1 MDQFKKKIKP
11 EAPKANLI
19 NIKVVQHDKAI
30 SDEERLRILEKIKIG
45 KLPEPDT
52 VVVHDSV
59 PHDDPNIQV
68 DTPDDPPT
76 VKPTAK
82 PDDPP
87 TVKPTAKPTAK
98 PIQKPIS
105 PHKIESYA
113 VLQKY
118 MERLPESIVY
128 SPSRFNYYM
137 NNRAIFLSFINGVLS
152 HYKEDLAEEKLNL
165 DCTKSDNFTLLS
177 HQKIVRDYINVFTP
191 YRGLLLYHGLGSGK
205 TCSSIAIAEGMKN
218 NKNILIMTPASLQ
231 SNYIKELK
239 FCGDMYYKKKQ
250 FWEWISV
257 TDTEEI
263 KSLSSVLSLSVS
275 YIKKKGG
282 VWLVKIKET
291 SNYER
296 LDTTQQTSLE
306 NQLDEMIR
314 SKYQFVNYNG
324 ITKTNW
330 YKHLCKDEKM
340 VDNKCA
346 DGNPFDNKVVI
357 IDEAH
362 NFISRIANKLKDKT
376 HLFIKLY
383 EYLILAVNC
392 KIVLLTGTPVVNYP
406 NEVGILFNILRGAI
420 STWKIDVKINAGAKK
435 INLHEIK
442 KIIKQSDLLSSSI
455 DYINYQVAN
464 KKLIITRNPLG
475 YDSKFASAAKTDA
488 GYEGVR
494 KNPDVQIT
502 DKEVLTE
509 LKAVFLTNKIVLSD
523 PNVENHRALPDS
535 LEGFIKDFVG
545 PDTKLKNKN
554 KLQKRIVGLVS
565 FFPDLVKLMPTFNK
579 AEDIEEVRVKMSAHQ
594 LSIYER
600 ERNIER
606 KKETKKSA
614 PKKKAD
620 HMYNDSAST
629 YRIFSRSS
637 CNFVFPNFEDKPKY
651 DYEEDSSD
659 TKQKLDAPIKT
670 AIQKLV
676 ANASTNFSE
685 EGLAMYSPKFLQILL
700 NIQNPEHA
708 GLHLLYSAFRS
719 LEGIGIFK
727 AVLDYQRYSEFKLK
741 KVAKVWTLDTLDP
754 TKPHYA
760 LYTGTEDAEEK
771 EIIRNIYNGEWELVP
786 KNISDEL
793 LKTYTTNKLGE
804 IIKVIMITAA
814 GAEGISLKNTRY
826 VHIMEPYWHPVRTD
840 QVIGRAR
847 RICSHN
853 ELEVALQTVKVF
865 LYLTVFSEEQL
876 DPKNKTTGISKEL
889 RFHDK
894 SKFDK
899 KIQTTDEYIYQV
911 ANQKR
916 KINEEILEV
925 LKDTSIDCN
934 LHKDEDNPRNCKT
947 FANTSKAAFSYEPN
961 ITKDEDDRMEA
972 RNKKLIKQTYK
983 VLQAD
988 ASEQLNNKFNGKFL
1002 YVYNEQKTPPY
1013 DIIRL
1018 PSTYGL
1024 NTLTT
1029 EIITTEGVIIGQII
1043 KGDDGKKKIKLEN
1056 I

>member
-1 MDQFKKKIKP
+1 MERFNPKIQP
-11 EAPKANLI
+11 QGPKANVLKF
-19 NIKVVQHDKAI
+19 KVVLHEKET
-30 SDEERLRILEKIKIG
+30 SDEEKQHILEKIKVG
-45 KLPEPDT
+45 KLPEAEPAQE
-52 VVVHDSV
+52 S
-59 PHDDPNIQV
+59 DPNDDANIIV
-68 DTPDDPPT
+68 DQPKEKTPDQPKEKTPLKPT
-76 VKPTAK
+76 VKAIT
-82 PDDPP
+82 
-87 TVKPTAKPTAK
+87 K
-98 PIQKPIS
+98 PIQKPLS
-105 PHKIESYA
+105 PRKIETYA

-118 MERLPESIVY
+118 MERLPVTIEY
-128 SPSRFNYYM
+128 SPSRFDYYM
-137 NNRAIFLSFINGVLS
+137 NNRAIFQSFISGVLS
-152 HYKEDLAEEKLNL
+152 HYKQDLAEEKLNL
-165 DCTKSDNFTLLS
+165 DCTKSDTFTLLS

-239 FCGDMYYKKKQ
+239 FCGDIYYKKKQ
-250 FWEWISV
+250 YWEWVDV
-257 TDTEEI
+257 TDAEEI

-282 VWLVKIKET
+282 VWLVDIRQEA
-291 SNYER
+291 NYER

-306 NQLDEMIR
+306 NQLDEMIL

-324 ITKTNW
+324 LTKTNW
-330 YKHLCKDEKM
+330 YKHLCKNETM
-340 VDNKCA
+340 VENECA
-346 DGNPFDNKVVI
+346 EGNPFDNKVVI

-362 NFISRIANKLKDKT
+362 NFISRIANKLKDASK
-376 HLFIKLY
+376 LFMKLY
-383 EYLILAVNC
+383 KYLILAVNC

-435 INLHEIK
+435 INLQEIK
-442 KIIKQSDLLSSSI
+442 KIIKKSELLSSSI
-455 DYINYQVAN
+455 DYVSYQVAN

-475 YDSKFASAAKTDA
+475 YDSQFASVAKTET

-494 KNPDVQIT
+494 KNQEVQVT
-502 DKEVLTE
+502 DKELLAE
-509 LKAVFLTNKIVLSD
+509 LKTVFLTHKIELAD
-523 PNVENHRALPDS
+523 PTVEKYNALPDS
-535 LEGFIKDFVG
+535 LDEFIKEFVSA
-545 PDTKLKNKN
+545 DTKLKNKN

-565 FFPDLVKLMPTFNK
+565 YFPDLVKLMPRFNK
-579 AEDIEEVRVKMSAHQ
+579 AEDIEEVRVEMSEHQ
-594 LSIYER
+594 LSIYEK
-600 ERNIER
+600 ERTVER
-606 KKETKKSA
+606 KTEKKKTA

-637 CNFVFPNFEDKPKY
+637 CNFVFPTFEDKPKKSY
-651 DYEEDSSD
+651 DEDNSE
-659 TKQKLDAPIKT
+659 TKQKQDAPSMA

-676 ANASTNFSE
+676 ANADTNFSE
-685 EGLAMYSPKFLQILL
+685 AGLAIYSPKFLRVLQ
-700 NIQNPEHA
+700 NIQNPAHS

-727 AVLDYQRYSEFKLK
+727 AILDYHGYSEFKLK
-741 KVAKVWTLDTLDP
+741 KVAGVWGLDTIDT

-760 LYTGTEDAEEK
+760 LYTGTEDASEK
-771 EIIRNIYNGEWELVP
+771 EIIRNIYNGEWDLVP

-793 LKTYTTNKLGE
+793 LKTYTTNKMGE

-847 RICSHN
+847 RICSHT
-853 ELEVALQTVKVF
+853 ELEVELHTVKVF
-865 LYLTVFSEEQL
+865 LYLAVFSVKQL

-916 KINEEILEV
+916 KINEEILDV
-925 LKDTSIDCN
+925 LKDTSIDCK
-934 LHKDEDNPRNCKT
+934 LHEDDENPRNCKT
-947 FANTSKAAFSYEPN
+947 FANTSAAAFSYEPN
-961 ITKDEDDRMEA
+961 ITKDEDDKMDA
-972 RNKKLIKQTYK
+972 MNKKLMKQTYK
-983 VLQAD
+983 LLQAD
-988 ASEQLNNKFNGKFL
+988 ATKRLNTKFEGEFI
-1002 YVYNEQKTPPY
+1002 YVYNESTY
-1013 DIIRL
+1013 DIIKL
-1018 PSTYGL
+1018 PSSYDFKKLSTAA
-1024 NTLTT
+1024 
-1029 EIITTEGVIIGQII
+1029 ITKHGINIGQII
-1043 KGDDGKKKIKLEN
+1043 KGADGKDKIQLN
-1056 I
+1056 